1 MASMEPAVT
10 QAAHDDLD
18 DLFNY
23 SIGDNDPLQAP
34 EQDMEA
40 EAPLDTRR
48 PKPVDLGIDEEVK
61 QKARR
66 PNPKLDEDRYLLSYS
81 THDEVLTLLGY
92 YHKLVS
98 LS

>member
-1 MASMEPAVT
+1 MEPAVA

-23 SIGDNDPLQAP
+23 NVGGNHPLQPP

-40 EAPLDTRR
+40 EAPLEIRR
-48 PKPVDLGIDEEVK
+48 PKPVDLGIDEEIK

-66 PNPKLDEDRYLLSYS
+66 PNPKLDEDRYLLLYS
-81 THDEVLTLLGY
+81 TYNGLLTLLGC
-92 YHKLVS
+92 YHKLVF